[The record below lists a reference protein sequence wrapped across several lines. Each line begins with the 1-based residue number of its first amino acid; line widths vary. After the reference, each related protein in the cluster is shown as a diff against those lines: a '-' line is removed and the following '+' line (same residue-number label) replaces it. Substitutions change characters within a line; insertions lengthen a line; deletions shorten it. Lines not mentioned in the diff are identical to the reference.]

1 MIFIIIIIKILY
13 QILLQQAA
21 QPSHRNIWKVGYNK
35 TCTLSTLFGYI
46 SWFKTGYIHFISK
59 KQWHFYGKQQKVN
72 LSELNHEFIIK
83 CSNQKADTA
92 NMLVIQQLTYLAW
105 CQNCWLS
112 INMKNHNHDFHHHY
126 HQNTLPDPVTTSST
140 TITSQYMKSWVQ

>member
-46 SWFKTGYIHFISK
+46 SGYKTGYIHFYSKNIKNDKDLKELILIPNTLQLELLFISQHGEIAYHDFTGNSYGFSSSLSSK
-59 KQWHFYGKQQKVN
+59 YSTRSCYNKQ
-72 LSELNHEFIIK
+72 
-83 CSNQKADTA
+83 
-92 NMLVIQQLTYLAW
+92 
-105 CQNCWLS
+105 
-112 INMKNHNHDFHHHY
+112 HNHHIAIY
-126 HQNTLPDPVTTSST
+126 EKLG
-140 TITSQYMKSWVQ
+140 TIKHVP